1 MPPGH
6 CRVAQPYAKHSHTVG
21 THRAFAT
28 PSSHVH
34 TQRSPMYLPIQGRSP
49 AHLHANRSISFPPF
63 LRDNGTLDIN
73 NSHDKAC
80 DTPTPLNTTPPTD
93 KYIHLSTY
101 RPGHLR
107 DRDHTTDTFTPSSPN
122 RDHCSG
128 CRGSETATARTRHI
142 TSVRC
147 PKHQTP
153 VT

>member
-1 MPPGH
+1 MPGFTTL
-6 CRVAQPYAKHSHTVG
+6 RQAFSHRRP
-21 THRAFAT
+21 HRAFAT
-28 PSSHVH
+28 ASSHVH
-34 TQRSPMYLPIQGRSP
+34 TQRSPMYLPIQSRSP

-73 NSHDKAC
+73 NSHGKAC
-80 DTPTPLNTTPPTD
+80 DTLTPLRTTPPID

-128 CRGSETATARTRHI
+128 CRGSETATARTCHI

-153 VT
+153 AT